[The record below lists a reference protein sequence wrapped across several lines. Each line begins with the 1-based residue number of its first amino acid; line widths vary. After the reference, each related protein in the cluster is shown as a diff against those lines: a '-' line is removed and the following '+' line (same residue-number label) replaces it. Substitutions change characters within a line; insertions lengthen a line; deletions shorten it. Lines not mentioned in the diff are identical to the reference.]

1 MKTSLQQR
9 RAYDGPVFLSLGFR
23 PFFMFAGIWAVLA
36 MGLWLAVLISGREL
50 PSRMIGSDWHQH
62 EMVFGYTS
70 AVIAGFLL
78 TAVPNW
84 TRRPPVTGLPLAGL
98 FALWLAGRLALLF
111 SAFLPVL
118 AAPLIDMSFLAV
130 LIFVIGREIIAGKN
144 KRNLKLL
151 IILGLLLLANGV
163 YHYEAMN
170 GGAARG
176 TGIRLG
182 TAMILM
188 LIMVIGGRII
198 PSFTRNWL
206 VGQGRSGGELPTPF
220 NSFDLVALAFAALA
234 LMCWLTA
241 PNTLALRILA
251 AITAL
256 LHFARMSRWSGLSCI
271 SEPLVLVLHAAY
283 LFVPIGFFM
292 LALGDLVPS
301 WTGGTRVPHAWTAG
315 AIGVMT
321 VAVMT
326 RASLGHSGRPLKS
339 TPTISMIYALIIA
352 AVLARMSSEIIGE
365 NTVLLYS
372 SAALWLLA
380 FVSFTVAYFPLFTK
394 PRI

>member
-9 RAYDGPVFLSLGFR
+9 RAYEGPVFFSLGFR

-36 MGLWLAVLISGREL
+36 MGLWLVVLISGQDL
-50 PSRMIGSDWHQH
+50 PSRMMGPDWHQH

-84 TRRPPVTGLPLAGL
+84 TGRPPMTGPPLVGL
-98 FALWLAGRLALLF
+98 FALWLAGRLALVF

-130 LIFVIGREIIAGKN
+130 LIFVIGREIIAGNN

-151 IILGLLLLANGV
+151 IILGLLLLANGI
-163 YHYEAMN
+163 YHYEALHS
-170 GGAARG
+170 GVVQVY
-176 TGIRLG
+176 GIRLG
-182 TAMILM
+182 VGMIIM

-206 VGQGRSGGELPTPF
+206 AQQGLSGDEIPTPF
-220 NSFDLVALAFAALA
+220 NRFDLIALVAAALA
-234 LMCWLTA
+234 LMSWLAA
-241 PNTLALRILA
+241 PDTLAMRILA
-251 AITAL
+251 AIAAL
-256 LHFARMSRWSGLSCI
+256 LHFARLSRWSGLRCI

-321 VAVMT
+321 LAVMT
-326 RASLGHSGRPLKS
+326 RASLGHSGRSLKS
-339 TPTISMIYALIIA
+339 SLAINAIYLAALGA
-352 AVLARMSSEIIGE
+352 AVTRVAAEFWPGNQVILYASASTWLA
-365 NTVLLYS
+365 
-372 SAALWLLA
+372 A
-380 FVSFTVAYFPLFTK
+380 FTLFTLAYFPLLTK